1 MGVGGIIMVY
11 FLIENDC
18 VRGGRQTRGKN
29 SGFMGEY
36 GGRG

>member
-18 VRGGRQTRGKN
+18 VRGGRQKRGEIIADLW
-29 SGFMGEY
+29 GEY
-36 GGRG
+36 GGR